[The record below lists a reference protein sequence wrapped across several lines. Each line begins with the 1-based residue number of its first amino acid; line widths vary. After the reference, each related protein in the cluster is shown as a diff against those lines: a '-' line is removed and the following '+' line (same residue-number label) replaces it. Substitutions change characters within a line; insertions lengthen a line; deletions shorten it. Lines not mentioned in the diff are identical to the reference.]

1 MNKKLFFL
9 SLAISAMLVT
19 ACSDET
25 EHIVTKHPNG
35 EPAFVEYFSKNDTIN
50 PTRTLRYYYNG
61 EKQEEVHFQNGVK
74 HGVNTFWYQNEEKMF
89 EGNYEDGLLDGTF
102 TQWFDNGKVDY
113 IAQYEKGRP
122 TGTWKYYKKDGTLLS
137 EQKMK

>member
-74 HGVNTFWYQNEEKMF
+74 HGVNTFWYQNGEKMF
-89 EGNYEDGLLDGTF
+89 DSF
-102 TQWFDNGKVDY
+102 TPEVT
-113 IAQYEKGRP
+113 AE
-122 TGTWKYYKKDGTLLS
+122 S
-137 EQKMK
+137 V